1 MELVGSIIYS
11 MTPNTEHSELK
22 ELILENQRLLAEN
35 NELLKKMHR
44 STVRHFWL
52 NVVWIV
58 FLLGAPLVLLYQFV
72 MPMYESLGGSE
83 TPALGEQIKDL
94 NELRGFLQK

>member
-1 MELVGSIIYS
+1 MN
-11 MTPNTEHSELK
+11 PEHDHGELK
-22 ELILENQRLLAEN
+22 ALVLENQRLLAEN

-52 NVVWIV
+52 NVVWII
-58 FLLGAPLVLLYQFV
+58 FLLGAPLILLYQFI
-72 MPMYESLGGSE
+72 MPMYESVGGPD
-83 TPALGEQIKDL
+83 TPALGEQLKDL

>member
-1 MELVGSIIYS
+1 

-22 ELILENQRLLAEN
+22 GLILENQRLLAEN

-52 NVVWIV
+52 NVIWIV
-58 FLLGAPLVLLYQFV
+58 FLLGAPLILLYQFV
-72 MPMYESLGGSE
+72 MPKYESLGGTD
-83 TPALGEQIKDL
+83 TPALGGQLKDL

>member
-1 MELVGSIIYS
+1 MN
-11 MTPNTEHSELK
+11 PNNGHFELK

-52 NVVWIV
+52 NIIWIV
-58 FLLGAPLVLLYQFV
+58 FLLGAPLILLYQFI
-72 MPMYESLGGSE
+72 MPMYDSLGGADA
-83 TPALGEQIKDL
+83 PALGNQLKEL
-94 NELRGFLQK
+94 NELKGFLQESR

>member
-1 MELVGSIIYS
+1 MLDGNGHE
-11 MTPNTEHSELK
+11 ELK

-52 NVVWIV
+52 NVIWIV
-58 FLLGAPLVLLYQFV
+58 FLLGAPLVLLYQFI
-72 MPMYESLGGSE
+72 MPMYESLNTGG
-83 TPALGEQIKDL
+83 TPSFGEQVKEL
-94 NELRGFLQK
+94 NELRGFLQEQQ

>member
-1 MELVGSIIYS
+1 MLDGNGHE
-11 MTPNTEHSELK
+11 ELK
-22 ELILENQRLLAEN
+22 ALILENQRLLAEN

-52 NVVWIV
+52 NVIWIV

-72 MPMYESLGGSE
+72 MPMYASLGGTD
-83 TPALGEQIKDL
+83 TPALGEQLKDL

>member
-1 MELVGSIIYS
+1 MLDGNGHE
-11 MTPNTEHSELK
+11 ELK
-22 ELILENQRLLAEN
+22 ALILENQRLLAEN

-52 NVVWIV
+52 NVIWIV
-58 FLLGAPLVLLYQFV
+58 FLLGAPLILLYQFV
-72 MPMYESLGGSE
+72 MPMYESLGGTD
-83 TPALGEQIKDL
+83 TPALGGQLKDL

>member
-1 MELVGSIIYS
+1 MGSIIYP
-11 MTPNTEHSELK
+11 MTTNTDNSELK

-72 MPMYESLGGSE
+72 MPMYKSLGGSE

>member
-1 MELVGSIIYS
+1 MLDGNGHE
-11 MTPNTEHSELK
+11 ELK
-22 ELILENQRLLAEN
+22 ALILENQRLLAEN

-52 NVVWIV
+52 NVIWIV
-58 FLLGAPLVLLYQFV
+58 FLLGAPLILLYQFV
-72 MPMYESLGGSE
+72 MPIYESLGGTD
-83 TPALGEQIKDL
+83 TPALGGQLKDL